1 MAILKESPSQLSIRG
16 ARFTTIPNDTLE
28 LIKDPVAGI
37 IWVYLMSKSEN
48 WIVRNKDI
56 QARFGVGRDKVHSSM
71 RVLRELGLVWDEFLR
86 DESGALKGKVICVSS
101 APIGNDKTTEQR
113 VSRDSADNEATEPLV
128 CRHTAQPSYGKPGHL
143 SKDRLSS
150 KDGLDTNTPISP
162 NGDDSDSKGRN
173 KTKVTY
179 DKQTIVKCWN
189 DKADRYGLPRIRAV
203 SETTAKRLNKFY
215 TKYRKLQKELGKE
228 SREAT
233 DIICRFI
240 EAYEPSP
247 YALGQNPA
255 GKKHGIDIAFVDWF
269 VDQELAKE

>member
-1 MAILKESPSQLSIRG
+1 M
-16 ARFTTIPNDTLE
+16 NDDSRIYGKYHSFNVGLAVEVGVEKATLLCNLE
-28 LIKDPVAGI
+28 FWLD
-37 IWVYLMSKSEN
+37 
-48 WIVRNKDI
+48 RNKANKTNIHDGFVWTFNSSRAFSELFPYWNSKKIQRMLNDLEADGYIMSGRFNKSNYDQTKWYTTPAYSIGQNCPMQGKEESNRLPESVQPIPDI
-56 QARFGVGRDKVHSSM
+56 NTDIKQ
-71 RVLRELGLVWDEFLR
+71 
-86 DESGALKGKVICVSS
+86 
-101 APIGNDKTTEQR
+101 T
-113 VSRDSADNEATEPLV
+113 
-128 CRHTAQPSYGKPGHL
+128 
-143 SKDRLSS
+143 
-150 KDGLDTNTPISP
+150 TPISP
-162 NGDDSDSKGRN
+162 TGGDGDSKGRD
-173 KTKVTY
+173 KAKATY
-179 DKQTIVKCWN
+179 DKSTIVKCWN
-189 DKADRYGLPRIRAV
+189 EKADRYGLPRIRVV